1 MFQPKDVDWL
11 NIYKNKTSIYAA
23 YKRPTSVSG
32 ARTD

>member
-23 YKRPTSVSG
+23 YKRPTSG
-32 ARTD
+32 LQTHTD